1 MMNTGRKAI
10 KYEGRLPDGRII
22 QKRSFNVN
30 EPVALMGCFQVRG
43 RGPWHAAGVFA
54 KSVSP
59 EAEAE
64 RSYSGLIFV
73 EARRV
78 EK

>member
-1 MMNTGRKAI
+1 MMITGRKAI

-22 QKRSFNVN
+22 QKRSFSVN
-30 EPVALMGCFQVRG
+30 EPVALIGCFQVRG
-43 RGPWHAAGVFA
+43 RGPWHAAGVFP
-54 KSVSP
+54 KSVSA
-59 EAEAE
+59 ETEAE